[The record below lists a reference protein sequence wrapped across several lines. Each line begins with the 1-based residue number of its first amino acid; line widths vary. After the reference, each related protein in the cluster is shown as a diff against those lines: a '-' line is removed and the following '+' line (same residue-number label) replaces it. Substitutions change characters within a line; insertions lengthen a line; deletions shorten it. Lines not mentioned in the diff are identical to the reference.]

1 MTAFYS
7 KMNTTA
13 TATIK
18 KFGGVVSLEDANAV
32 VVDNT
37 MYGIMGTLTVQN
49 TPASLV
55 ETAEALLY
63 VTTGKVIPNETH
75 YVKFGGVLYK
85 VIYVTNYK
93 PDGATDLLFSLY
105 LKR

>member
-7 KMNTTA
+7 KMNSTA

-18 KFGGVVSLEDANAV
+18 KFGGVVSLEDVASV
-32 VVDNT
+32 VLDNT
-37 MYGIMGTLTVQN
+37 MYGIMGSLTVEN
-49 TPASLV
+49 TPATLV
-55 ETAEALLY
+55 EKAEALLY

-75 YVKFGGVLYK
+75 FVKFGGVLYK

-93 PDGATDLLFSLY
+93 PDGTTDLLFALY

>member
-7 KMNTTA
+7 KMNNTA

-32 VVDNT
+32 VLDNT
-37 MYGIMGTLTVQN
+37 MYGIMGTITEKN
-49 TPASLV
+49 TPASLA
-55 ETAEALLY
+55 EQAEALLY
-63 VTTGKVIPNETH
+63 VTVGKVIPDVNH
-75 YVKFGGVLYK
+75 YVSFGGVLYK
-85 VIYVTNYK
+85 VINVINYK
-93 PDGATDLLFSLY
+93 PDGTTDLLFGLY